1 MSLDNLNNK
10 FFVPYKDFEAN
21 RLASGLLQLSHGK
34 LSNSFQTINIVTVTF
49 NLLHCDVIL
58 IFEQ

>member
-34 LSNSFQTINIVTVTF
+34 LSNSFQTINIVTVTCY
-49 NLLHCDVIL
+49 NCDVIL